1 MRAALSAVLLLVSMA
16 ARAELPGWRGVDH
29 FGIAVPDIEVATEF
43 LVEVIGCEHIISAGP
58 FGGAD
63 GPMADWLEGQLGVDR
78 RANIK
83 ELRMLRC
90 RVGSNIELFEWNAPD
105 EVQRYPKLSDY
116 GGNHIAFYVDDLTAA
131 IDYLRSKGVQ
141 IVGGPLA
148 IEQGDMAGDTIIY
161 VKTPWGGYIELV
173 SYPGGMGYEKDTDRR
188 LWHPARPGE

>member
-161 VKTPWGGYIELV
+161 VKTPWGGYIETTTTAA
-173 SYPGGMGYEKDTDRR
+173 SRNG
-188 LWHPARPGE
+188 